1 MRNSIAQLGARFNT
15 NRMLIE
21 YVERMYIPAYHDLLS
36 RLQTA

>member
-21 YVERMYIPAYHDLLS
+21 YIESLYLPAHGDLLGQ
-36 RLQTA
+36 LQTA

>member
-21 YVERMYIPAYHDLLS
+21 YVDTMYLPAYRDLLG